1 MYTSN
6 FTDGEKIENLE
17 KQFLSLQE
25 ELLSE
30 LVTNEAITPQ
40 TLLRSLIILP
50 VSLQAEY
57 KKFILENLPTLKR
70 ADSIDLIF
78 AHLSFH
84 FTFIDYGLL
93 KHLVEK
99 FGGEQLKQNMLAY
112 AGAMQTFLDETT
124 IQQLIDY
131 WPGQQDIPPHFEEL
145 KAVVYQNPKV
155 YSLRELDDLRRNL
168 CSETKLSEMV
178 LVLKRVGKA
187 NSFSVSWLVPSVL
200 VSELIQSLSRIDESF
215 YQREFIYSISV
226 KEQQLYFSVAMR
238 EKKVF

>member
-99 FGGEQLKQNMLAY
+99 FGGEQLKQNMSAY
-112 AGAMQTFLDETT
+112 AGAVQVFLDETT
-124 IQQLIDY
+124 VQQLMDY
-131 WPGQQDIPPHFEEL
+131 WPGRQDIPPHFEEV

-155 YSLRELDDLRRNL
+155 YSLRDLDNLRRNL
-168 CSETKLSEMV
+168 CGETKLSEMV
-178 LVLKRVGKA
+178 FILKRVGKV
-187 NSFSVSWLVPSVL
+187 NSFSVSWLVASVL
-200 VSELIQSLSRIDESF
+200 VSELIESLSRMDESF
-215 YQREFIYSISV
+215 YEREFIYSISV
-226 KEQQLYFSVAMR
+226 NQQQLYFSVAMR
-238 EKKVF
+238 EKKVC